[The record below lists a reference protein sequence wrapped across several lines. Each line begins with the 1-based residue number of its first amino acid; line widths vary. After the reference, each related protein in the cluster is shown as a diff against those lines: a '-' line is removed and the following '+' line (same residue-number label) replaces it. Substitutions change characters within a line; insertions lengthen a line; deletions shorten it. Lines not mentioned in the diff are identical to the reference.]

1 MLILG
6 HSFIRRLNSFITDST
21 HLDHRFMIHEAA
33 QFKWHGVGGR
43 TVEKNY
49 SLGSPRG
56 GVVCSPY
63 CDTTVGN

>member
-1 MLILG
+1 MGEPRVLILG
-6 HSFIRRLNSFITDST
+6 HSFIRRLNSFIIDST

-43 TVEKNY
+43 TVER
-49 SLGSPRG
+49 SPRG

-63 CDTTVGN
+63 YDTTVGN